1 MQALNDTLFARLLLK
16 HKKIV
21 LQGIGTFTLTETP
34 ATAQRMGRDFQPPHS
49 SVTFAEQES
58 EENRLRDILLRES
71 DFNITLEA
79 EAIEIAGNYVVG
91 IKFQLEKSGAYPFAG
106 IGKLH
111 TTESGQLEF
120 IAAADPFNFG
130 LPEFTADVVTKQV
143 AAAPVIKPK
152 RKRRVR
158 VWLILLI
165 LIVGGGVASWFLVPE
180 VPENVLP
187 LWEKAISVF
196 DRKEAVTDTTT
207 TKPVDTTQNI
217 VVEPDTMIQD
227 SASADTVIS
236 EGPLSYFVIAGSFAD
251 KAEAD
256 AYCNTLKQ
264 KGYSEAIVVVSEAD
278 RRIRVAYKGF
288 STREAAL
295 DFLNKTKTAENK
307 GDIWLLHQNL

>member
-21 LQGIGTFTLTETP
+21 LQGIGTFSLTESP
-34 ATAQRMGRDFQPPHS
+34 ATAQRMGRDFQPPHT
-49 SVTFAEQES
+49 SVSFVEQES
-58 EENRLRDILLRES
+58 DENRLRDILLREN
-71 DFNITLEA
+71 DFNIALES
-79 EAIEIAGNYVVG
+79 EASEIAGNYVVG
-91 IKFQLEKSGAYPFAG
+91 IKFQLEKSGAYSFAG
-106 IGKLH
+106 LGKLQIG
-111 TTESGQLEF
+111 ESGQLEF
-120 IAAADPFNFG
+120 ITDTDPFNYG

-165 LIVGGGVASWFLVPE
+165 MLIGGGVASWFLVPE

-187 LWEKAISVF
+187 LWEKVISVF
-196 DRKEAVTDTTT
+196 GSKEPVADTTT
-207 TKPVDTTQNI
+207 TKSVDTTQNV
-217 VVEPDTMIQD
+217 VVEPDTSIQD
-227 SASADTVIS
+227 SASADTTIS

-251 KAEAD
+251 KSEAD
-256 AYCNTLKQ
+256 AFCNTLKQ
-264 KGYSEAIVVVSEAD
+264 KGYTGAVVVVSEAD

-288 STREAAL
+288 ATREAAL

-307 GDIWLLHQNL
+307 SDIWLLHQNL